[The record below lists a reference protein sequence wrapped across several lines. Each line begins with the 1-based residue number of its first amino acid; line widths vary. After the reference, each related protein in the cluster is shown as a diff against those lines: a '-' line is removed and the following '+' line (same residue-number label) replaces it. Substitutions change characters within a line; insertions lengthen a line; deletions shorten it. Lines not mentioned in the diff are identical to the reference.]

1 MPSLPWHA
9 IDTVL
14 LDMDGTLLDLHY
26 DNHFWMEHLPQRYA
40 ELHGVSRAMAEMELQ
55 PLFERNAGQLQWYCL
70 DFWSAELKLPVR
82 ELKLETA
89 HLIALRPDADTF
101 LAAIKQ
107 AGKRVILIT
116 NAHRDSLS
124 LKLERIELAPYFE
137 RLISSHDYGLAK
149 ENPQFWDAL
158 QADIGFDPT
167 RSLFI
172 DDTLPI
178 LRSAKAYG
186 VNHLLAVKE
195 PDSKKGAKDT
205 GEFEAVDNYR
215 DLIAR
220 YHMLV
225 CVLLRNTQCLPW
237 VDLVRVRQQRLVR
250 LENLVVLV
258 GVAIHRQGNRA
269 QRVAL
274 FHHDKTCRRNHRA
287 GDRNLVLHASNP
299 SNIARCQNDFFFL
312 FLAGHFT
319 ADRHLVTVDGGVHVR
334 VAQPHIFNM
343 LFQIITGVGITG
355 CQQLDQ
361 LLASFLNKAKNA
373 HSALSLVFE
382 FQMPKTR
389 PVLRI
394 WVPGR
399 PKT

>member
-40 ELHGVSRAMAEMELQ
+40 ELHGVSLAMAQMELQ

-70 DFWSAELKLPVR
+70 DFWSTELKIPVR

-137 RLISSHDYGLAK
+137 QLISSHDYGFPK
-149 ENPQFWDAL
+149 ENRQFWEAL
-158 QADIGFDPT
+158 QADIHFDPA

-178 LRSAKAYG
+178 LRSARDFG
-186 VNHLLAVKE
+186 VGHLLAVKE
-195 PDSKKGAKDT
+195 PDSKKGPKDT
-205 GEFEAVDNYR
+205 AEFAAVEDYR
-215 DLIAR
+215 ELIAG
-220 YHMLV
+220 L
-225 CVLLRNTQCLPW
+225 
-237 VDLVRVRQQRLVR
+237 
-250 LENLVVLV
+250 
-258 GVAIHRQGNRA
+258 
-269 QRVAL
+269 
-274 FHHDKTCRRNHRA
+274 
-287 GDRNLVLHASNP
+287 
-299 SNIARCQNDFFFL
+299 
-312 FLAGHFT
+312 
-319 ADRHLVTVDGGVHVR
+319 
-334 VAQPHIFNM
+334 
-343 LFQIITGVGITG
+343 
-355 CQQLDQ
+355 
-361 LLASFLNKAKNA
+361 
-373 HSALSLVFE
+373 
-382 FQMPKTR
+382 
-389 PVLRI
+389 
-394 WVPGR
+394 
-399 PKT
+399 

>member
-70 DFWSAELKLPVR
+70 DFWSTELAIPVR

-137 RLISSHDYGLAK
+137 RLISSHDYGFAK
-149 ENPQFWDAL
+149 ESPQFWDAL
-158 QADIGFDPT
+158 QADIGFDPA

-178 LRSAKAYG
+178 LRSAREFG
-186 VNHLLAVKE
+186 VGHLLAVKE
-195 PDSKKGAKDT
+195 PDSKKGPKDT
-205 GEFEAVDNYR
+205 GEFAAVGDYR
-215 DLIAR
+215 ELI
-220 YHMLV
+220 
-225 CVLLRNTQCLPW
+225 
-237 VDLVRVRQQRLVR
+237 
-250 LENLVVLV
+250 V
-258 GVAIHRQGNRA
+258 G
-269 QRVAL
+269 L
-274 FHHDKTCRRNHRA
+274 
-287 GDRNLVLHASNP
+287 
-299 SNIARCQNDFFFL
+299 
-312 FLAGHFT
+312 
-319 ADRHLVTVDGGVHVR
+319 
-334 VAQPHIFNM
+334 
-343 LFQIITGVGITG
+343 
-355 CQQLDQ
+355 
-361 LLASFLNKAKNA
+361 
-373 HSALSLVFE
+373 
-382 FQMPKTR
+382 
-389 PVLRI
+389 
-394 WVPGR
+394 
-399 PKT
+399 